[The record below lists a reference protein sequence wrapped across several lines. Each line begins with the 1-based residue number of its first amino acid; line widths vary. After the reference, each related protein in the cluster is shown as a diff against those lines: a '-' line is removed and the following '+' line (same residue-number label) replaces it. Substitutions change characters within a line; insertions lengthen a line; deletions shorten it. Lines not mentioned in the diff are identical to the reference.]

1 MFGIEYKARPTREGV
16 MITISPEL
24 TQELILVLDA
34 LLGMARVVR
43 SKATVIEASRRAKD
57 PVDKARR
64 EEAFNKRSIEVL
76 TRYQEHLAAGRT
88 KQEAVQDVK
97 KDFSIGY
104 GDVQIYLVQGRKL
117 TKPKK
122 RPRGDR
128 CEAEIQAMK
137 EAA

>member
-1 MFGIEYKARPTREGV
+1 MFDIEYQARPTREGV

-43 SKATVIEASRRAKD
+43 GKARAAEAVRRAQD

-64 EEAFNKRSIEVL
+64 EEAFNKKSTEVF
-76 TRYQEHLAAGRT
+76 TRYQEHIAAGRT

-97 KDFSIGY
+97 NDFSIGY
-104 GDVQIYLVQGRKL
+104 GDAKIYLVQGRKL
-117 TKPKK
+117 MKPKK
-122 RPRGDR
+122 QPRRGPQP
-128 CEAEIQAMK
+128 AEIQEMK